1 MDYVQVIIW
10 VQVLS
15 WDTMLNM
22 TNVKL
27 ELVSDPYMHIF
38 FEKCMSGGVS
48 YISNRYSKDNIKYLR
63 SFDPKQDTN
72 HK

>member
-15 WDTMLNM
+15 WNTMLNM
-22 TNVKL
+22 TNLKL
-27 ELVSDPYMHIF
+27 ELVSDPYMYIF
-38 FEKCMSGGVS
+38 FEKGMSSGVS
-48 YISNRYSKDNIKYLR
+48 YISNRYSKDNNKYLR
-63 SFDPKQDTN
+63 SYDPKQDIN